1 MQDPVERLEAER
13 ERAQGRLAHLERER
27 AEIVQTVQL
36 DVPDDEHDPDGA
48 TLAWEREQLAA
59 LIEAEHQR
67 LAAVDEALARADDG
81 TYGTCVGCGRPIPPA
96 RLEVRPFATRCVD
109 CAR

>member
-1 MQDPVERLEAER
+1 MDDPREQLAAER
-13 ERAQGRLAHLERER
+13 ARAEARLAHLERQR
-27 AEIVQTVQL
+27 AEIVQIVQL

-59 LIEAEHQR
+59 LIEVERQR
-67 LAAVDEALARADDG
+67 LGAVDEALERVEQG
-81 TYGTCVGCGRPIPPA
+81 TYRTCTDCGQQIPSE
-96 RLEVRPFATRCVD
+96 RLEARPFAAHCVA